1 MEYSY
6 VSIFKLQFMKTRKC
20 THSPTNVNVDG
31 IRTQILYDEKKKEDF
46 MKMFILR
53 TKFKL
58 NVEYC
63 IGYSINQMP

>member
-6 VSIFKLQFMKTRKC
+6 VSTFKLIKIRKYG
-20 THSPTNVNVDG
+20 HSPKNVNLNG

-46 MKMFILR
+46 MKTFILK

-58 NVEYC
+58 NREYC
-63 IGYSINQMP
+63 IGFSINQMP